1 MTALADLESLLLAHA
16 VQSTCSSL
24 KRSSRQVLSMDDYK
38 VAITNE
44 QVAESPSLN
53 INGGHAAPL
62 RLLALCRCPGMRIAF
77 LALGLVGLTII
88 MAGAT
93 GWLPL
98 VGNGVQQAEFYAP
111 RSTSNEG
118 SDSIARFDS
127 GDVGEA
133 SPLDITQ
140 SLLKQAQPEPTP
152 TPRTHEVTAGENLI
166 GIAATYGVKAD
177 LIAAVNDL
185 WDPNRLRVGQ
195 ILIIPPAGHAVL
207 PAGKQGSDELRMW
220 WPLQGEITTYF
231 GEEESY
237 YVGGSHS
244 GIDIAT
250 DGGTPVRAVA
260 AGKVV
265 VAWKRSDNVGWHIV
279 LDHGG
284 GISTMYG
291 HLSQFFVDEG
301 DSVERGDVIGAAG
314 DTGFSFG
321 PHLHFEVRR
330 WGTPV
335 DPLKYLP

>member
-1 MTALADLESLLLAHA
+1 
-16 VQSTCSSL
+16 
-24 KRSSRQVLSMDDYK
+24 MDDYR
-38 VAITNE
+38 VAISNH
-44 QVAESPSLN
+44 QAAESPGRS
-53 INGGHAAPL
+53 IKGGHSVSS
-62 RLLALCRCPGMRIAF
+62 RLVALCKCPSLRIAF
-77 LALGLVGLTII
+77 LALGLVGLAIVVAAAI
-88 MAGAT
+88 
-93 GWLPL
+93 GWLPSS
-98 VGNGVQQAEFYAP
+98 GMGVRQAESHTP

-118 SDSIARFDS
+118 SESITQSD

-133 SPLDITQ
+133 SSLDITQ
-140 SLLKQAQPEPTP
+140 SLLKQAQPHPTPTP
-152 TPRTHEVTAGENLI
+152 TPRTHEVTAGENLL

-195 ILIIPPAGHAVL
+195 ILIIPPAGHVVL

-265 VAWKRSDNVGWHIV
+265 VAWKRPDNVGWHII

-284 GISTMYG
+284 GVSTMYG
-291 HLSQFFVDEG
+291 HLSRFFVEEG